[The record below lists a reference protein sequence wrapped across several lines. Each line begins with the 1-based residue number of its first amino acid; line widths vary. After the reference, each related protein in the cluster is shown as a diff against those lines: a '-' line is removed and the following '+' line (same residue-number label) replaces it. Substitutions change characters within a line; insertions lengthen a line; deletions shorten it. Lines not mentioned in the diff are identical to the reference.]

1 MFNSTVLE
9 VAVGMVFCFAA
20 VALIVSSIYE
30 AIASIFGLR
39 SKTLLT
45 GVKALLNDDS
55 FSDLARGIYNH
66 ALINPRAS
74 GTAETEDD
82 LINLPSYIDAK
93 DFSTALL
100 DCIQSVPGDFAKLGD
115 DIEAITDPQLKTLLK
130 GFYVHAQGDVAVLH
144 QKLATWFDSSMN
156 RVSGAYKRWSQLWCF
171 LIGLVIAA
179 LFNIDTFHLF
189 SNLWAHPSLV
199 AGLDTVGIEH
209 ASDAMNRLVAMP
221 VGWETFPPEFGQ
233 ALFIQLV
240 GWLVTASAALFG
252 APFWFDILQ
261 QILKIR
267 VRGTGSKPGTTP
279 TI

>member
-100 DCIQSVPGDFAKLGD
+100 DCIQSGPGDFTKLGD
-115 DIEAITDPQLKTLLK
+115 DIEAITDPQLKSLLK
-130 GFYVHAQGDVAVLH
+130 GFYVHAQGDAAVLH
-144 QKLATWFDSSMN
+144 QKLATWFDGSMD

-171 LIGLVIAA
+171 LIGLLIAA

-189 SNLWAHPSLV
+189 STLWAHPSLA
-199 AGLDTVGIEH
+199 AGLDTVGMEH
-209 ASDAMNRLVAMP
+209 ASDAMNHLVALP
-221 VGWETFPPEFGQ
+221 VGWATFPPEFGRT
-233 ALFIQLV
+233 LFIQLV

>member
-20 VALIVSSIYE
+20 IALIVSSIYE

-45 GVKALLNDDS
+45 GVKALLNDDT

-74 GTAETEDD
+74 GTAETEND

-93 DFSTALL
+93 DFSTAFL
-100 DCIQSVPGDFAKLGD
+100 DCIQSVPGDFTKLGD
-115 DIEAITDPQLKTLLK
+115 DIEAISDPQLKTLLK
-130 GFYVHAQGDVAVLH
+130 GFYVHAQGDAVVMH
-144 QKLATWFDSSMN
+144 QKLATWFDGSMD

-179 LFNIDTFHLF
+179 LFNIDTFHVF
-189 SNLWAHPSLV
+189 STLWAHPSLV
-199 AGLDTVGIEH
+199 ASLDTVGMEH
-209 ASDAMNRLVAMP
+209 TSDAMNRLVALP

-267 VRGTGSKPGTTP
+267 VRGTGSKPGAIPTT
-279 TI
+279 